1 MNQILFIGSTK
12 YKNYLLSILKEL
24 IDENKCFTDNFTGYD
39 EFYSMDANYDFVY
52 CKNEEDIKNKL
63 NDLIS
68 TINFASKELNYIFE
82 LTKDEILKE
91 NGEYI
96 FFNIIFS
103 GLSSRWNLGKQI
115 TLKYQFI
122 FNPEP
127 GIKSIFFY
135 PKFKTNENNS
145 NKSKIWLIIL
155 IIVLCVIFCALG
167 VVIGKILYGIAKKK
181 RANELK
187 DDYEYCPEEK
197 KEENRLVTGE

>member
-1 MNQILFIGSTK
+1 
-12 YKNYLLSILKEL
+12 
-24 IDENKCFTDNFTGYD
+24 
-39 EFYSMDANYDFVY
+39 MDTNYDFVY

-103 GLSSRWNLGKQI
+103 GLSSKKEFNFSFLIIIGGVGDLFSHSGPKQI

-155 IIVLCVIFCALG
+155 IIVLCVIF
-167 VVIGKILYGIAKKK
+167 LY
-181 RANELK
+181 
-187 DDYEYCPEEK
+187 
-197 KEENRLVTGE
+197 